1 MCYNYF
7 AIPCERGLF
16 MFRILRRACFAAL
29 TLLFVF
35 LVSASADASFSAY
48 VKADKAVVYSSEFLS
63 GVLGTLPNKTIVTVL
78 EYDEGVAKISYK
90 GKTGYV
96 RVRDF
101 ATVSS
106 IGTMVEAVRDC
117 KVYAKPSYSSS
128 YTSIKKGTTMYL
140 LQYENSIC
148 AMVEKNGNIGYIHA
162 NDIKKVIESAEKE
175 ESPSSASGIVYENF
189 QARVKSASVKVY
201 ASSSTSSKSLGTI
214 KKGTVVNVSAYG
226 KGWAYIELNG
236 RKGYAKI
243 SGFERI
249 YTQDSYLTDTTLTN
263 EKIIYQFII
272 KEMKLNKAAACGII
286 ANIKYE
292 SGFRTDA
299 LGDNGRS
306 YGICQWFDTRWNRLT
321 TFCATNGYNPDT
333 LEGQLWFM
341 KYELEKHY
349 PMVMNYLKNNVFESA
364 QGAYDAAWYFC
375 YHYEGPA
382 NRSSVSK
389 TRANYAQNTV
399 WERYGN

>member
-1 MCYNYF
+1 MHKF
-7 AIPCERGLF
+7 
-16 MFRILRRACFAAL
+16 LRRAFLSALILFSVCVFSCFAEE
-29 TLLFVF
+29 
-35 LVSASADASFSAY
+35 SFSAY

-63 GVLGTLPNKTIVTVL
+63 GKLGTLPNKTIVTVL
-78 EYDEGVAKISYK
+78 EHKDGVAKISYK
-90 GKTGYV
+90 GKIGFV

-101 ATVSS
+101 ATVASV
-106 IGTMVEAVRDC
+106 GTLVEAVKDA
-117 KVYAKPSYSSS
+117 KVYSKPSYSASHV
-128 YTSIKKGTTMYL
+128 TVKKGTTMYL

-148 AMVEKNGNIGYIHA
+148 AMVEKDGNIGYIHVD
-162 NDIKKVIESAEKE
+162 DIKKVAPAAVEKE
-175 ESPSSASGIVYENF
+175 ETAVSGITYENF
-189 QARVKSASVKVY
+189 QARVKSSSVKVY
-201 ASSSTSSKSLGTI
+201 AKASTSSKYLGSV
-214 KKGTVVNVSAYG
+214 KKGVVVNVSAYG

-236 RKGYAKI
+236 NKGYAKI
-243 SGFERI
+243 SGLERI
-249 YTQDSYLTDTTLTN
+249 YDQNSYLTDASLTN
-263 EKIIYQFII
+263 EQIVYQFIV

-306 YGICQWFDTRWNRLT
+306 YGICQWFSTRWNRLT
-321 TFCATNGYNPDT
+321 TFCAKNGYSPDT

-349 PMVMNYLKNNVFESA
+349 PMVLNYLKNNVFENE

-382 NRSSVSK
+382 NRASVSK
-389 TRANYAQNTV
+389 TRANYAKNTV
-399 WERYGN
+399 WDRYEK

>member
-1 MCYNYF
+1 MLK
-7 AIPCERGLF
+7 I
-16 MFRILRRACFAAL
+16 MRRAFFTAL
-29 TLLFVF
+29 VLLSV
-35 LVSASADASFSAY
+35 LYVSALADESFSAY

-63 GVLGTLPNKTIVTVL
+63 GELGTLPNKTIVTVL
-78 EYDEGVAKISYK
+78 EHDGGVAKISYK

-101 ATVSS
+101 ATVASV
-106 IGTMVEAVRDC
+106 GTLVEAVNNA
-117 KVYAKPSYSSS
+117 KVYSMPSYTAS
-128 YTSIKKGTTMYL
+128 YVTVKKGTTMYL
-140 LQYENSIC
+140 LQYENDVC
-148 AMVEKNGNIGYIHA
+148 CMVEKNGNVGYIHV
-162 NDIKKVIESAEKE
+162 NDIKKV
-175 ESPSSASGIVYENF
+175 SSETGKDEQPATDSGITYENF

-201 ASSSTSSKSLGTI
+201 AKSSASSKYLGSM

-226 KGWAYIELNG
+226 KGWAYIELSG
-236 RKGYAKI
+236 KKGYTKI
-243 SGFERI
+243 SGLERI
-249 YTQDSYLTDTTLTN
+249 YNQGSYLTDATLSN

-272 KEMKLNKAAACGII
+272 NEMKLNKAAACGII

-306 YGICQWFDTRWNRLT
+306 YGICQWFDTRWSRLT
-321 TFCATNGYNPDT
+321 NYCVSNGYDPQT
-333 LEGQLWFM
+333 LEGQLRFM

-349 PMVMNYLKNNVFESA
+349 PMVLNYLKNNIFENE

-382 NRSSVSK
+382 NRNSVSK
-389 TRANYAQNTV
+389 TRANYAKNTV
-399 WERYGN
+399 WGRYTK

>member
-1 MCYNYF
+1 M
-7 AIPCERGLF
+7 LK
-16 MFRILRRACFAAL
+16 MLRRAFFAAL
-29 TLLFVF
+29 ILFSVF
-35 LVSASADASFSAY
+35 AFTALADESFSAY

-63 GVLGTLPNKTIVTVL
+63 GQIGTLKNKTIVTVL
-78 EYDEGVAKISYK
+78 EHEDGVAKISYQ
-90 GKTGYV
+90 GKIGYV
-96 RVRDF
+96 RIRDF
-101 ATVSS
+101 ATVASV
-106 IGTMVEAVRDC
+106 GTLVEAVKDA
-117 KVYAKPSYSSS
+117 KVYSKPSYSSS
-128 YTSIKKGTTMYL
+128 FVTIKKGTTMYL
-140 LQYENSIC
+140 LQYENEIC
-148 AMVEKNGNIGYIHA
+148 CMVEKNGNVGYIHV
-162 NDIKKVIESAEKE
+162 NNIKKVQSEPEKE
-175 ESPSSASGIVYENF
+175 ENPASDSGITYENF

-201 ASSSTSSKSLGTI
+201 GKSSTSSKYLGSM

-236 RKGYAKI
+236 KKGYTKI
-243 SGFERI
+243 SGLERI
-249 YTQDSYLTDTTLTN
+249 YNQDSYLTDTALSN

-272 KEMKLNKAAACGII
+272 NEMKLNKAAACGII

-306 YGICQWFDTRWNRLT
+306 YGICQWFDTRWSRLT
-321 TFCATNGYNPDT
+321 SYCLSNGYNPET

-349 PMVMNYLKNNVFESA
+349 PMVLNYLKNNVFENE

-382 NRSSVSK
+382 NRSTVSK
-389 TRANYAQNTV
+389 TRANYAKNTV
-399 WERYGN
+399 WDRYAK

>member
-1 MCYNYF
+1 M
-7 AIPCERGLF
+7 LK
-16 MFRILRRACFAAL
+16 MMRRAFLAAL
-29 TLLFVF
+29 ILF
-35 LVSASADASFSAY
+35 SAFAFSALADESFSAY

-63 GVLGTLPNKTIVTVL
+63 GKLGTLPCKTIVTVL
-78 EYDEGVAKISYK
+78 EHEDGVAKISYK
-90 GKTGYV
+90 GKIGYV

-101 ATVSS
+101 ATVASV
-106 IGTMVEAVRDC
+106 GTLVEAVKDA
-117 KVYAKPSYSSS
+117 KVYSMPSYSSD
-128 YTSIKKGTTMYL
+128 YVTVKKGTTMYF
-140 LQYENSIC
+140 LQYENEIC
-148 AMVEKNGNIGYIHA
+148 CMVEKGGNIGYIHV
-162 NDIKKVIESAEKE
+162 NDIKKVAGESGEEKQ
-175 ESPSSASGIVYENF
+175 PSSESGITNENF
-189 QARVKSASVKVY
+189 KARVKSSSVKVY
-201 ASSSTSSKSLGTI
+201 QKSSTSSKYLGSM

-236 RKGYAKI
+236 KKGYTKI
-243 SGFERI
+243 SGLERI
-249 YTQDSYLTDTTLTN
+249 YTQDSYLTDSTLSN

-272 KEMKLNKAAACGII
+272 NEMKLNKAAACGII

-306 YGICQWFDTRWNRLT
+306 YGICQWFDTRWSRLT
-321 TFCATNGYNPDT
+321 SYCLSNGYNPET

-349 PMVMNYLKNNVFESA
+349 PMVLNYLKNNVFENE

-382 NRSSVSK
+382 NRNSVSK
-389 TRANYAQNTV
+389 TRANYARNTV
-399 WERYGN
+399 WDRYAK